1 MPTSELV
8 QRISACLD
16 HLSPKERL
24 LADFLLTHEAEL
36 AMYSSADMARLAKV
50 SKPVVS
56 RFFKRL
62 GYDGFAQVREAL
74 RRQVTS
80 GTPQFVDL
88 DEDLNQL
95 LNSHFAQEKRNL
107 QQTLSGLQSQPLE
120 QISDAFKTA
129 KRVFLFGLRN
139 SYPVALHCREQL
151 IQMRENVY
159 LFPQPGQTLAEEIV
173 DLTDSDLVVVIALQ
187 RRAKVIKALMRE
199 LSIRPAKVLLIT
211 DPSGLALTTY
221 ANWTLPCHQLSPGG
235 FASYASAMAL
245 VSVLCN
251 ICLESEHRARIE
263 AIDALYQQFDELE
276 SSLDN

>member
-1 MPTSELV
+1 MPTSELA
-8 QRISACLD
+8 QRISACLEQ
-16 HLSPKERL
+16 LSPKERL

-62 GYDGFAQVREAL
+62 GYDGFSQAREAL

-80 GTPQFVDL
+80 GAPQFVDL
-88 DEDLNQL
+88 DEDLSQL
-95 LNSHFAQEKRNL
+95 LNSHFAQEQRNL
-107 QQTLSGLQSQPLE
+107 QQTLNGLQSQPLE
-120 QISDAFKTA
+120 QISHAFKTS

-139 SYPVALHCREQL
+139 SYPVALHWREQL
-151 IQMRENVY
+151 IQMRENVH
-159 LFPQPGQTLAEEIV
+159 LFPQPGQTISEEVV
-173 DLTDSDLVVVIALQ
+173 DLTDSDLVVVIALR

-199 LSIRPAKVLLIT
+199 LSTRPVKVLLVT

-221 ANWTLPCHQLSPGG
+221 ADWTLPCHQLSSGG

-251 ICLESEHRARIE
+251 ICLESEHKARIE
-263 AIDALYQQFDELE
+263 AIDAIYQQFDELE
-276 SSLDN
+276 STQDR

>member
-1 MPTSELV
+1 MPTSELA
-8 QRISACLD
+8 QRISACLE

-62 GYDGFAQVREAL
+62 GYDGFSQVRETL

-80 GTPQFVDL
+80 GAPQFVDL

-95 LNSHFAQEKRNL
+95 LNSHFAQEQRNL
-107 QQTLSGLQSQPLE
+107 QQTLNGLQNQPLE
-120 QISDAFKTA
+120 QIRTVFKTS
-129 KRVFLFGLRN
+129 KRVFLIGLRN
-139 SYPVALHCREQL
+139 SYPVALHWREQL
-151 IQMRENVY
+151 IQMRENVHV
-159 LFPQPGQTLAEEIV
+159 LPQPGQTLAEEIV
-173 DLTDSDLVVVIALQ
+173 DLTDSDLVIVIALR

-199 LSIRPAKVLLIT
+199 LSTCPVQVLLVT

-221 ANWTLPCHQLSPGG
+221 ADWTLPCHQFSPGG

-251 ICLESEHRARIE
+251 ICLESEHKARIE
-263 AIDALYQQFDELE
+263 AIEALYQQFDELA
-276 SSLDN
+276 SLQDN